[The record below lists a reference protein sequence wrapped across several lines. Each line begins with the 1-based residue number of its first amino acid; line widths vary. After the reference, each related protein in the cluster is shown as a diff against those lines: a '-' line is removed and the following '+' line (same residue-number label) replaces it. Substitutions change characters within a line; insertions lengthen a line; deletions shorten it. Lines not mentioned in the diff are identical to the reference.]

1 MISFRRDIMDFF
13 WEIAFQTVG
22 ILALIF
28 GILGTAF
35 SLLLLISPNVTKKIS
50 KVLNLTIEVD
60 KKVSYLDK
68 AIQTESII
76 YKHHVI
82 AGVCLIA
89 GSGFILIFLMFK
101 LDVANFANIFFA
113 SQKFASINEI
123 ILNSI
128 AILGKIVGVAGIII
142 GLILLFLPGKMK
154 KIEKKVNTWF
164 STQHMINKLDETHH
178 DIDTFIYQ
186 HAVLFGL
193 TGLIAS
199 IFLTVLATVNMLHK

>member
-1 MISFRRDIMDFF
+1 MDFF

-28 GILGTAF
+28 GILGIAF
-35 SLLLLISPNVTKKIS
+35 SLLLLLAPNVTKKIS
-50 KVLNLTIEVD
+50 NVFNRYIDVD

-68 AIQTESII
+68 DIQTESLI

-82 AGVCLIA
+82 TAVCLIV
-89 GSGFILIFLMFK
+89 GSGFILIFFMFK
-101 LDVANFANIFFA
+101 LDVVNLVNILFS

-123 ILNSI
+123 ILDSLAMI
-128 AILGKIVGVAGIII
+128 GKIVGVAGIII
-142 GLILLFLPGKMK
+142 GFILLFSPEKMK
-154 KIEKKVNTWF
+154 KIEKKVNTWL
-164 STQHMINKLDETHH
+164 STQHMISKLDETHH

-199 IFLTVLATVNMLHK
+199 IFLTILATVNMLHK

>member
-1 MISFRRDIMDFF
+1 MDFF
-13 WEIAFQTVG
+13 WEIGLQTVG
-22 ILALIF
+22 ILALMFGIF
-28 GILGTAF
+28 GIAF

-50 KVLNLTIEVD
+50 NVFNRYIDVD

-68 AIQTESII
+68 DIQTESII

-82 AGVCLIA
+82 MGVCLIV

-101 LDVANFANIFFA
+101 LDVANFVNIFFS

-123 ILNSI
+123 IANSM
-128 AILGKIVGVAGIII
+128 AMTGKIVGVAGIIF
-142 GLILLFLPGKMK
+142 GFILLFLPGKMK

-164 STQHMINKLDETHH
+164 STQHAISKINETHH
-178 DIDTFIYQ
+178 DIDTFIYR

-193 TGLIAS
+193 TGLIIS
-199 IFLTVLATVNMLHK
+199 IFLTVLATFNMLHK

>member
-1 MISFRRDIMDFF
+1 MDFF
-13 WEIAFQTVG
+13 WEIALQTVG

-28 GILGTAF
+28 GILGIAF
-35 SLLLLISPNVTKKIS
+35 SLLLLISPNITKKIS
-50 KVLNLTIEVD
+50 SVFNRYIDVD

-68 AIQTESII
+68 DIQTESLI

-82 AGVCLIA
+82 AAVCLIV

-101 LDVANFANIFFA
+101 LDVGNLVNILFG

-123 ILNSI
+123 LINSL
-128 AILGKIVGVAGIII
+128 AMVGKIVGVAGIII
-142 GLILLFLPGKMK
+142 GFILLFSPGKMK

-164 STQHMINKLDETHH
+164 STQHMISKLDETHH

-199 IFLTVLATVNMLHK
+199 IFLTVLATVNILHK

>member
-1 MISFRRDIMDFF
+1 MDFF
-13 WEIAFQTVG
+13 WEIAMQTVG

-28 GILGTAF
+28 GILGIAF

-50 KVLNLTIEVD
+50 NVLNRYIDVD

-68 AIQTESII
+68 DIQTESII

-82 AGVCLIA
+82 TGVCLIV

-101 LDVANFANIFFA
+101 LDVGNLVNILFS

-123 ILNSI
+123 ILDSLAMI
-128 AILGKIVGVAGIII
+128 GKIVGVAGIII
-142 GLILLFLPGKMK
+142 GFILLFSPEKMK
-154 KIEKKVNTWF
+154 RIEKKVNTWF
-164 STQHMINKLDETHH
+164 STQHMISKLDETQH

>member
-1 MISFRRDIMDFF
+1 MDFF
-13 WEIAFQTVG
+13 WEIALQTVG

-28 GILGTAF
+28 GILGIAF
-35 SLLLLISPNVTKKIS
+35 SLLLLISPNITKKIS
-50 KVLNLTIEVD
+50 NVFNRYIDVD

-68 AIQTESII
+68 GIQTESII

-82 AGVCLIA
+82 TGGCLIV

-101 LDVANFANIFFA
+101 LDVANFVNIFFS

-123 ILNSI
+123 ILSSM
-128 AILGKIVGVAGIII
+128 AIIGKIVGVAGIII
-142 GLILLFLPGKMK
+142 GSILLFSPGKMK

-164 STQHMINKLDETHH
+164 STQHMISKLDETHH

-193 TGLIAS
+193 TGLITS